1 MARSTA
7 DAGRCRGFVAGGG
20 RGQAGGKVWSLKRT
34 WQQQENWATTR
45 EQGSNK
51 EAAGGK
57 VWSLKRTWQQQENW
71 AATREQGSNKAVLRR
86 KNYLEAVLPNFLL
99 VLFQTKEDVKYE
111 GYLLEKYGEES
122 SQHRELDKEL
132 WYRAS
137 GGKKRGKVYGLS
149 NLKNDFNV

>member
-1 MARSTA
+1 MLYMSILLEA
-7 DAGRCRGFVAGGG
+7 
-20 RGQAGGKVWSLKRT
+20 AGGKVWSLKRT

-99 VLFQTKEDVKYE
+99 VLFQTKED
-111 GYLLEKYGEES
+111 ES